1 MFTNIADPYTKKK
14 FPLSS
19 SRGLNILEKYL
30 SILRKTSVT
39 TAPSGVPSEEL
50 FGPNLN
56 PDDNKALQIT
66 PSGVP
71 SKEIFGPT
79 VDQYGGA
86 ASSERDPLP
95 PGYGLRRREA
105 RPDSFLGGDDEW
117 VGTDWSAPIR
127 RREGLPAV
135 ELGEEETEEG
145 GDGIGGDGAAER
157 AWRVGRPMPII
168 FPEEGHRAMARRS
181 ATPPA
186 RVSPPPAP
194 RPSPSGPPPASIP
207 SPSGPPSA
215 PIPSPRGPPSAPI
228 PSPSGPP
235 PAPIPSPRGPP
246 PARLYRGQRAIP
258 TPVPTTTATSPPSIT
273 INLSRRLVTTTPV
286 KPNELYLETFFENP
300 KTPSC
305 TSSQLK
311 ELNILIGTLNNY
323 ILAGGVA
330 GSHEKTLNTLKKDKT
345 KLKDKPQTIFIT
357 KLVSTYNDG
366 SHPKLVVANK
376 EFMAATKNMKSQKAT
391 RLQLTTDI
399 SDLDEKLKMK
409 RGLATSTATDSDY
422 ENLARLRLDL
432 KKNNGNDEKTQLVEA
447 RKKLIEE
454 LIMRVDASIVSTTKK
469 KKKEMKQI
477 YITGTDH
484 KCITATNK
492 LEIKNLVLKYGD
504 SVKDSHADE
513 ITIDISSHPRNPY
526 TLNIT
531 IKRPDGSSYSKFPTT
546 IEIMVPKSI
555 FILDLTNLIG
565 VGDSTLDFI
574 KSKFDDSNN
583 NDTYYTRF
591 IEYILSFADDMRVG
605 PINKTIIYKDLPTS
619 PRFKIIGLLDDTY
632 HINTV
637 TGEKHNIL
645 VTAKNFMNFDEDD
658 DEDVITVDLNM
669 ATIPWDLSKI
679 DINADNIT
687 ITDYSKD
694 GTGHKKYGKLNFYSG
709 ENKIVENSILDLAS
723 PSWC

>member
-1 MFTNIADPYTKKK
+1 M
-14 FPLSS
+14 
-19 SRGLNILEKYL
+19 
-30 SILRKTSVT
+30 
-39 TAPSGVPSEEL
+39 
-50 FGPNLN
+50 
-56 PDDNKALQIT
+56 
-66 PSGVP
+66 
-71 SKEIFGPT
+71 
-79 VDQYGGA
+79 
-86 ASSERDPLP
+86 
-95 PGYGLRRREA
+95 
-105 RPDSFLGGDDEW
+105 
-117 VGTDWSAPIR
+117 
-127 RREGLPAV
+127 
-135 ELGEEETEEG
+135 
-145 GDGIGGDGAAER
+145 
-157 AWRVGRPMPII
+157 
-168 FPEEGHRAMARRS
+168 
-181 ATPPA
+181 
-186 RVSPPPAP
+186 
-194 RPSPSGPPPASIP
+194 
-207 SPSGPPSA
+207 
-215 PIPSPRGPPSAPI
+215 
-228 PSPSGPP
+228 
-235 PAPIPSPRGPP
+235 
-246 PARLYRGQRAIP
+246 
-258 TPVPTTTATSPPSIT
+258 PTTTATSPPSIT

-286 KPNELYLETFFENP
+286 KPNELYLETFFGNP

-305 TSSQLK
+305 TNSQLK

-513 ITIDISSHPRNPY
+513 ITIDISSHPRNTY

-531 IKRPDGSSYSKFPTT
+531 IKRPNGSSYSKFPTT

-619 PRFKIIGLLDDTY
+619 PSFKIIGLLDDTY
-632 HINTV
+632 HINTA

-694 GTGHKKYGKLNFYSG
+694 GAGHKKYGKLNFYSG

>member
-1 MFTNIADPYTKKK
+1 MFKNITDPYTKKN
-14 FPLSS
+14 FPVSS

-39 TAPSGVPSEEL
+39 TVPSGVPSEEL

-56 PDDNKALQIT
+56 PDDNEALNTT

-71 SKEIFGPT
+71 SVEIFGPT
-79 VDQYGGA
+79 FDQHGGA
-86 ASSERDPLP
+86 ASLERDPLP
-95 PGYGLRRREA
+95 PGFAVRRGEA
-105 RPDSFLGGDDEW
+105 RPGSFLGGDDER
-117 VGTDWSAPIR
+117 VGTDWSSPIPQ
-127 RREGLPAV
+127 REGLPAV

-157 AWRVGRPMPII
+157 AWRGGRPMPII
-168 FPEEGHRAMARRS
+168 SPEEGHRAMARRS
-181 ATPPA
+181 ATPPTRA
-186 RVSPPPAP
+186 SPATAPIPSPSGPPPVSI
-194 RPSPSGPPPASIP
+194 PSPSGPPPAS
-207 SPSGPPSA
+207 
-215 PIPSPRGPPSAPI
+215 I

-246 PARLYRGQRAIP
+246 PARLYRNRRAIP
-258 TPVPTTTATSPPSIT
+258 TPVPTTKTTAPPSIA
-273 INLSRRLVTTTPV
+273 INLSVQLVTTTPV

-305 TSSQLK
+305 TNSQLE

-323 ILAGGVA
+323 ILADGVA
-330 GSHEKTLNTLKKDKT
+330 DSHEKTLITLKKDKA
-345 KLKDKPQTIFIT
+345 KLKNKPQTIFIT
-357 KLVSTYNDG
+357 KLVNTYNDS
-366 SHPKLVVANK
+366 SHPKLVEVNK
-376 EFMAATKNMKSQKAT
+376 EFMAATKNMKSQKAS

-454 LIMRVDASIVSTTKK
+454 LIIRVDASIVSTTKK

-477 YITGTDH
+477 YITGTDY
-484 KCITATNK
+484 KCIAATNK

-504 SVKDSHADE
+504 SLKDSHADE
-513 ITIDISSHPRNPY
+513 ITINISSHPRNPY
-526 TLNIT
+526 TLNLT
-531 IKRPDGSSYSKFPTT
+531 IKRHDGSSYSKFPTT
-546 IEIMVPKSI
+546 IEIMIPKSI
-555 FILDLTNLIG
+555 FILDLTNLIKG
-565 VGDSTLDFI
+565 RDSTLDFI
-574 KSKFDDSNN
+574 KSRFDDNN
-583 NDTYYTRF
+583 NDIYYTRF
-591 IEYILSFADDMRVG
+591 IEYILSFAGDMHVG

-619 PRFKIIGLLDDTY
+619 PSLKIIGLLDDTY
-632 HINTV
+632 HINAG
-637 TGEKHNIL
+637 TGEKHNII

-679 DINADNIT
+679 DISADNIT

-694 GTGHKKYGKLNFYSG
+694 GAGHKKYGKLNFYSG